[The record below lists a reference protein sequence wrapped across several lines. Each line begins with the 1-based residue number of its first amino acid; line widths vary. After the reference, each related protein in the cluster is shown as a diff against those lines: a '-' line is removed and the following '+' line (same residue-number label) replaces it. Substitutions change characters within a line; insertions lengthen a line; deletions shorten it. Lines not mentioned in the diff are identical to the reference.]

1 MASYVYFNGD
11 KIKAK
16 ALKEVNKVVN
26 TEITVGDISI
36 SVFKRF
42 PKTSLVLTNVKI
54 TDPVQKERYLCKG
67 ATLYL
72 DFNSIDLIFGDYT
85 LDRIGLDAD
94 FVRLVK
100 HPEQWNYI
108 IWKQTKTN
116 NSNFKIKLKSID
128 WDVDSIYLKN
138 DDVYVE
144 SQSSGQLNFVDS
156 LFSATASI
164 DFATVAAK
172 GKTYKIPKSEF
183 EIENFN
189 GTLVQFSKASISN
202 AFVEVTAVH
211 EQDDWY
217 GFKGVCKNISAL
229 GKSVSLNN
237 LPAFIGNIAFDFS
250 ADINKLDA
258 PKKIHVA
265 ATNVSWKAQ
274 KLDNISGD
282 IQAPDI
288 NTLNSLTFNLSGDY
302 DGNKV
307 TIKSSDA
314 KLNNGKRA
322 IDIQSGAISFAL
334 DNDNITLGANQIKA
348 KISVPKIIDF
358 IQDFQINKID
368 VIEADIEGFQYKM
381 NTLSQNL
388 FAEGF
393 VTIRDNDVKF
403 KSTKAT
409 INGSEIKVDAGLP
422 SIKSLLASPTQ
433 LLLQLDIRGD
443 EVQLNAIETPDKTD
457 SVAVSTSGS
466 TDLDFNIA
474 IQFDF
479 KQLTYDKI
487 KAVDTYGSL
496 LIRPTNVDINSF
508 TTTVFDGK
516 LYTTGSYS
524 IASEKL
530 SLTGFANEI
539 SAENLLRSFN
549 NFNQNY
555 VSYTNCKGKA
565 DLRFELN
572 DVAFWNDDW
581 GHSKIYLELYKAE
594 LKNLPFLADIKA
606 AIKQN
611 RFAKFILNEDEL
623 FQKLSFINL
632 QEAKAN
638 FTLTNKKVTV
648 SDAIFRSPEIN
659 LNSKGEYNVGADEV
673 DFEFQLFIKDFF
685 AKSTTESSYYLP
697 DRKGTKLS
705 FYLSGKADNPD
716 VGLLKRSK
724 TEKEESDFNIKSI
737 FTKDPETKTNKDSKP
752 IFIIDNEKESED
764 PEKEEKKKKGWF
776 KKLLEKGEAI
786 GDTTKV
792 KFGVE

>member
-54 TDPVQKERYLCKG
+54 ADPVQKERYLCKG

-72 DFNSIDLIFGDYT
+72 DFNSIDLIFGNYT

-100 HPEQWNYI
+100 HPDQWNYV

-116 NSNFKIKLKSID
+116 NSNFKVKLKSID
-128 WDVDSIYLKN
+128 WMVDSIYLKT

-144 SQSSGQLNFVDS
+144 SQSSGKLNFVDS

-164 DFATVAAK
+164 DFATLVAK
-172 GKTYKIPKSEF
+172 GKTYTIPKSEF

-189 GTLVQFSKASISN
+189 GTLVQFTKASISN
-202 AFVEVTAVH
+202 AFVDVTAVQ
-211 EQDDWY
+211 EQDNWY
-217 GFKGVCKNISAL
+217 AFKGVCKNISAL
-229 GKSVSLNN
+229 GKSLSLNN

-250 ADINKLDA
+250 ADINKLEA

-288 NTLNSLTFNLSGDY
+288 NTLNSITFNLKGDY
-302 DGNKV
+302 DGHKV
-307 TIKSSDA
+307 MLKSSDIDL
-314 KLNNGKRA
+314 KNGKRA
-322 IDIQSGAISFAL
+322 IDIETDAIQFSL
-334 DNDNITLGANQIKA
+334 DNDNISLGAKQIRA
-348 KISVPKIIDF
+348 KLSVPKIIDF
-358 IQDFQINKID
+358 IQDFQIDKID

-381 NTLSQNL
+381 NTLSQNIV
-388 FAEGF
+388 AEGF
-393 VTIRDNDVKF
+393 VTIRNNDVKF
-403 KSTKAT
+403 KSTKAS
-409 INGSEIKVDAGLP
+409 INQTEISVEASLP
-422 SIKSLLASPTQ
+422 SVKALVATPAQ
-433 LLLQLDIRGD
+433 LLLQVDVRGD
-443 EVQLNAIETPDKTD
+443 NVQLNTIETSANTD
-457 SVAVSTSGS
+457 STTAGSSTS
-466 TDLDFNIA
+466 TELDYNIT

-479 KQLTYDKI
+479 KQLSYDKV
-487 KAVDTYGSL
+487 KASTTYGNVR
-496 LIRPTNVDINSF
+496 IRPSEVTINSF
-508 TTTVFDGK
+508 SSTVFDGK
-516 LYTTGSYS
+516 LYAEGVYAMET
-524 IASEKL
+524 EKL

-539 SAENLLRSFN
+539 SAENLLKSFD
-549 NFNQNY
+549 NFKQNY
-555 VSYTNCKGKA
+555 ISYTNCKGQV
-565 DLRFELN
+565 DLRFEFK

-581 GHSKIYLELYKAE
+581 GYSKIYLEMYKAE
-594 LKNLPFLADIKA
+594 LKNLPFLADIKSA
-606 AIKQN
+606 VKQN
-611 RFAKFILNEDEL
+611 KFAKFILNEDEL

-638 FTLTNKKVTV
+638 FTLADKKVTV

-659 LNSKGEYNVGADEV
+659 LNSKGEYNVGTDEV
-673 DFEFQLFIKDFF
+673 DFEFQLYIKDFF
-685 AKSTTESSYYLP
+685 AKSTTESSYYVP

-724 TEKEESDFNIKSI
+724 SDKEESDFSIKSI
-737 FTKDPETKTNKDSKP
+737 FSKDPKPTTEDKAKP
-752 IFIIDNEKESED
+752 IFVIDDDKESPVDEKED
-764 PEKEEKKKKGWF
+764 KKKKGWF

-786 GDTTKV
+786 EDTNKV
-792 KFGVE
+792 KFGVD